1 MSAINLIPVR
11 YPRFLCRGLN
21 RVETITKTL
30 YLSFD
35 DGPSPLVTE
44 EVLELLKEYNAMAT
58 FFCKGLNTRLY
69 PDVLEKIHNNGHTI
83 GNHSYSHKNAFK
95 TKNKIWLIDA
105 LRKSPVSESYFFRP
119 PYGRILPWQAF
130 RIRQN
135 YKIIFWDVLSFDYKS
150 DYSAEKIFDIVKRY
164 SRKGSIIVFH
174 DTIMSAPRMI
184 PALKMTLEYF
194 TKQGYQFEKI

>member
-1 MSAINLIPVR
+1 MAPINLIPVR
-11 YPRFLCRGLN
+11 YPRILCSGLN

-35 DGPSPLVTE
+35 DGPTPLVTE
-44 EVLELLKEYNAMAT
+44 EVLELLKEYNAKAT

-69 PDVLEKIHNNGHTI
+69 PNILEKIHNNGHTI

-95 TKNKIWLIDA
+95 IKNKKWLIDA
-105 LRKSPVSESYFFRP
+105 LRKSPVSESFFFRP
-119 PYGRILPWQAF
+119 PYGRILPWQAL
-130 RIRQN
+130 RIKQN

-150 DYSAEKIFDIVKRY
+150 DYSADKVFDIVKHY

-194 TKQGYQFEKI
+194 TKQGYRFEKI